1 MFEFIEKYQLDI
13 MLSLCVISVTMGALL
28 LVTRYISKRRKWILI
43 FMEMTAALLL
53 GFDRAAYVYKG
64 DTSQMGYVMVRLSNF
79 MVFFLTSAVVLIFDL
94 YLMDLLLN
102 EGKLKKVPKRLMIV
116 AVGASVGMVM
126 VVISHFTRLYY
137 YFDEENVYHRG
148 RGFLLC
154 YIVPVVFPLI
164 QYTVIR
170 HYRRSFSRLIY
181 ISLVL
186 YILLPIATG
195 IIQIFTYGLS
205 IVNMSMVLVSV
216 SLYIF
221 TYIDV
226 NTEAEQAHETEVDV
240 LQRDRRSMK
249 RLFEQTVNAFVSG
262 IEKRDILTEG
272 HALKV
277 AETARKIAELA
288 GKDEEMC
295 DKVYY
300 AAMLHDVGMLSISD
314 RPDENEMR
322 KKPVYS
328 AELLSGITE
337 VPYLSESA
345 RSVCENYDGSGY
357 PDGLAG
363 EDIPE
368 ISRIIAVADA
378 FEIMMKEKSSL
389 QVVREKFIQKSGT
402 QFDPEFAD
410 IMISIID
417 KASAEKKD
425 DISKTETELKCSKY
439 KSKVS
444 VGIPVTEEIT
454 RICFKCENSG
464 KGFSAPSIVLFDSYD
479 RHFHDEVKT
488 IGAYHYLE
496 FGEVWFD
503 GHYVCTKA
511 RNMVVTVTENDS
523 RTKDYEITAGRFED
537 HISLRMTSP
546 EKIVEMIVALPD
558 SSQSSYIGLTGEN
571 CRLSNIKA
579 DKTGDIISKD
589 DIRPIV
595 SRQSY
600 IDRLESDLPNVQID
614 HTRSASTEGIAVRD
628 ELLLNFH
635 TMSLPAA
642 ELVWHCPYIV
652 IFASDDKKVF
662 GENYREFALI
672 KLNGEGSGSEYAQN
686 EFRMKK
692 TEDFPGWDEW
702 KRCNKEGMEC
712 SVRIVRKGRKVTLTA
727 DNLGIVVENVTVLGE
742 GEKEVYA
749 AITGDMAAITDIR
762 IR

>member
-53 GFDRAAYVYKG
+53 GFDRTAYVYKG

-116 AVGASVGMVM
+116 AVGATVGMVM
-126 VVISHFTRLYY
+126 VVISHFTGLYY

-154 YIVPVVFPLI
+154 YVVPVVFPLI

-195 IIQIFTYGLS
+195 IIQIFTYGIS

-277 AETARKIAELA
+277 AETARKIAELD

-378 FEIMMKEKSSL
+378 FEMMMNEKNSL

-417 KASAEKKD
+417 KASAEQKD

-488 IGAYHYLE
+488 IGAYRYLE

-628 ELLLNFH
+628 ELLLDFH

-702 KRCNKEGMEC
+702 KRCNREGMEC

>member
-28 LVTRYISKRRKWILI
+28 LVTRYITKRRKWILI

-53 GFDRAAYVYKG
+53 GFDRTAYIYKG

-126 VVISHFTRLYY
+126 TVIAHFTGLYY

-148 RGFLLC
+148 SGFLLC
-154 YIVPVVFPLI
+154 YIVPVVFTLI

-277 AETARKIAELA
+277 AETARKIAELD

-300 AAMLHDVGMLSISD
+300 AAMLHDVGMFSISD

-337 VPYLSESA
+337 VPYLSESV

-378 FEIMMKEKSSL
+378 FEIMMNEKNSL

-488 IGAYHYLE
+488 IGAYRYLE

-628 ELLLNFH
+628 ELLLDFH

-702 KRCNKEGMEC
+702 KRRNREGMEC

>member
-28 LVTRYISKRRKWILI
+28 LVTRYITKRRKWILI

-53 GFDRAAYVYKG
+53 GFDRTAYIYKG

-126 VVISHFTRLYY
+126 TVIAHFTGLYY

-148 RGFLLC
+148 SGFLLC
-154 YIVPVVFPLI
+154 YIVPVVFTLI

-277 AETARKIAELA
+277 AETARKIAELD

-300 AAMLHDVGMLSISD
+300 AAMLHDVGMFSISD

-337 VPYLSESA
+337 VPYLSESV

-378 FEIMMKEKSSL
+378 FEIMMNEKNSL

-488 IGAYHYLE
+488 IGAYRYLE

-628 ELLLNFH
+628 ELLLDFH

-702 KRCNKEGMEC
+702 KRCNREGMEC

>member
-53 GFDRAAYVYKG
+53 GFDRTAYVYKG

-116 AVGASVGMVM
+116 AVGATVGMVM
-126 VVISHFTRLYY
+126 VVISHFTGLYY
-137 YFDEENVYHRG
+137 YFDEDNVYHRG

-154 YIVPVVFPLI
+154 YVVPVVFPLI

-277 AETARKIAELA
+277 AETARKIAELD

-378 FEIMMKEKSSL
+378 FEIMMNEKNSL

-488 IGAYHYLE
+488 IGAYRYLE

-503 GHYVCTKA
+503 GHYVCTMA

-628 ELLLNFH
+628 ELLLDFH

-702 KRCNKEGMEC
+702 KRCNREGMEC

-762 IR
+762 II